1 MAATAQICNYYG
13 IISSIASGMSDANS
27 PDNQAG
33 FEKGI
38 TTLTAALAGG
48 NSVSTYPGSI
58 GSLMGVSFE
67 GILID
72 NDMMG
77 AVMRAVR
84 GIEVN
89 EETLSFEVIKETVY
103 GPGHFLGSS
112 QTLKLMKTEFLYP
125 QLADRRDTAS
135 WEKDGSP
142 DIYEQAH
149 QRVKTMLKD
158 YYPAYIPPG
167 VDSQIRQKF
176 DIRLKPEEMKRG
188 NGRW

>member
-1 MAATAQICNYYG
+1 
-13 IISSIASGMSDANS
+13 
-27 PDNQAG
+27 
-33 FEKGI
+33 
-38 TTLTAALAGG
+38 
-48 NSVSTYPGSI
+48 
-58 GSLMGVSFE
+58 
-67 GILID
+67 
-72 NDMMG
+72 
-77 AVMRAVR
+77 
-84 GIEVN
+84 
-89 EETLSFEVIKETVY
+89 
-103 GPGHFLGSS
+103 
-112 QTLKLMKTEFLYP
+112 MKTEFLYP

-158 YYPAYIPPG
+158 YYPAYIPPD